1 MKKVWKRIRIET
13 YIVSMPGMLDGLNDA
28 QREAVTATE
37 GRVLVV
43 AGPGTGKTL
52 TIVRRIAHLMEQGVR
67 PEEILAV
74 TFTNRAAREMRERIH
89 ALIGARD
96 AGMFIGTFHLLG
108 LKLMRASVGEPFT
121 ICGRDEQLA
130 LLKPVVGS
138 AAKALDAAE
147 RISRF
152 KNDVEPLDGETEAV
166 FAVYET
172 SLRERGMRDFDD
184 LIRVPAGLLGTGGEA
199 GPPGSFRHII
209 VDEYQ
214 DISPAQ
220 YRLLKGLVGRDST
233 LCAVGDSDQA
243 IYAFRGADLQNFLNF
258 QADFPAAHTVVL
270 QENYRSTAMVLGA
283 ADAVIK
289 HNRRRIEKSIA
300 PRREGGS
307 SVTVVSAPDERSE
320 AESIVREIEA
330 RVGGTSHYRLAGA
343 KAAKDFE
350 ATSCSFADFAVLFR
364 TNAQARVIRE
374 AFDEWGI
381 PCQVVGDRHALN
393 GKALVDRLRAHLDT
407 LPPKLDVAEFLRGVW
422 QEAGAGGAAQ
432 GLIETLAAAYGHLP
446 PREAITEIIN
456 ELSLLTGLDAYDPRA
471 DAVTLLTMHAAKGLE
486 FSVVFITG
494 VEEGLIPYTLAKND
508 ADIEEE
514 RRLFYVGMTRA
525 KDELFLLHARNRFI
539 YGQRRAA
546 SPSSFLAAIPKEF
559 VRQQMVSDRAKRKPK
574 QEGLF

>member
-1 MKKVWKRIRIET
+1 MDV
-13 YIVSMPGMLDGLNDA
+13 LDGLNEA
-28 QREAVTATE
+28 QREAVTATD
-37 GRVLVV
+37 GHVLVV

-67 PEEILAV
+67 TEEILAV

-89 ALIGARD
+89 GLMGARA

-108 LKLMRASVGEPFT
+108 LKLMRASLGEAFT
-121 ICGRDEQLA
+121 ICGRDEQIA
-130 LLKPVVGS
+130 LLKPIVGS
-138 AAKALDAAE
+138 AAKAQATAE

-152 KNDVEPLDGETEAV
+152 KNDVEPLDGETAAA
-166 FAVYET
+166 FDVYET
-172 SLRERGMRDFDD
+172 ALRERGMRDFDD
-184 LIRVPAGLLGTGGEA
+184 LIRVPAGLLEKEGEA
-199 GPPGSFRHII
+199 GFPGSFRHII

-220 YRLLKGLVGRDST
+220 YRMLKGLVGRGST

-270 QENYRSTAMVLGA
+270 KENYRSTAVVVGA

-289 HNRRRIEKSIA
+289 QNLRRIEKYLA
-300 PRREGGS
+300 PLREGGRAI
-307 SVTVVSAPDERSE
+307 TVQSMPDERAE
-320 AESIVREIEA
+320 AELIVREIEA

-343 KAAKDFE
+343 KAAVDFA

-381 PCQVVGDRHALN
+381 PCQVVGDRQSLN

-407 LPPKLDVAEFLRGVW
+407 LPPKVDVAEFLRGIW
-422 QEAGAGGAAQ
+422 QETGAHGDGQ
-432 GLIETLAAAYGHLP
+432 SLIETLAAAYGHLP

-456 ELSLLTGLDAYDPRA
+456 ELSLLTAVDAYDPRA

-539 YGQRRAA
+539 YGQRRVA
-546 SPSSFLAAIPKEF
+546 SPSSFLAAIPRSFLRE
-559 VRQQMVSDRAKRKPK
+559 QMVPDKAKRKAK